1 MRFDQLGWHRA
12 PVVKVSQGCVR
23 VFRAGRE
30 HRFCRGFDTP
40 SYKSRT
46 IQAPFVSRDSNV
58 LGDRRALAA
67 LGEVAGV
74 IPILSGQA
82 SHEWSDWSVELRNC
96 GRSCISGV
104 ARADLLRAFGEERL
118 SPGKTLMAI
127 FTPKKNL
134 RPSLVIIK
142 RL

>member
-30 HRFCRGFDTP
+30 HLFCRGFDTT
-40 SYKSRT
+40 SFRSRT

-58 LGDRRALAA
+58 LGDRRTLAA

-74 IPILSGQA
+74 NPNSFRPGFP
-82 SHEWSDWSVELRNC
+82 RM
-96 GRSCISGV
+96 
-104 ARADLLRAFGEERL
+104 ERL
-118 SPGKTLMAI
+118 VSRA
-127 FTPKKNL
+127 PKL
-134 RPSLVIIK
+134 RPQQDRQV
-142 RL
+142 